1 MRSCWRTPSKHSPT
15 RQESHSW
22 AGKEC
27 FSRLSLNCIHSTRLE
42 NLLDKP
48 IGHHVLR
55 PGRVKAL
62 SGCWGERK
70 FPLVDRGHLDPG
82 LWVRVWSRRWKI
94 EASCR
99 SENRSLRPLPP
110 QQPWPTHYLSLP
122 RSRSFLGCSIQ
133 RGAQKNTNT
142 QTPRFPFK
150 NAKKTQQQNCLWQFK
165 PVSVSLCREAEELT
179 AAAFL
184 VEKDGWERKCMGT
197 SLVECI

>member
-27 FSRLSLNCIHSTRLE
+27 CSRLNLNCIHSTKLE

-55 PGRVKAL
+55 PNSVKAL
-62 SGCWGERK
+62 SVCWSERK
-70 FPLVDRGHLDPG
+70 LLLVDRHLDPFG

-99 SENRSLRPLPP
+99 SENRSQRPLPLPP
-110 QQPWPTHYLSLP
+110 QQPWPTNFPSLGHGH
-122 RSRSFLGCSIQ
+122 FLVAQIQEDQREAQLLLRFCSKF
-133 RGAQKNTNT
+133 AENTL
-142 QTPRFPFK
+142 
-150 NAKKTQQQNCLWQFK
+150 QQHQCLWQLK
-165 PVSVSLCREAEELT
+165 PVSVSLRREAEQLT
-179 AAAFL
+179 AAFL
-184 VEKDGWERKCMGT
+184 VGMAGWERKCMGT

>member
-27 FSRLSLNCIHSTRLE
+27 CSRLNLNCIHSTKLE

-55 PGRVKAL
+55 PNSVKAL
-62 SGCWGERK
+62 SVCWSERK
-70 FPLVDRGHLDPG
+70 LLLVDRHLDPFG

-99 SENRSLRPLPP
+99 SENRSQRPLPP
-110 QQPWPTHYLSLP
+110 SPAALTHKLSLP
-122 RSRSFLGCSIQ
+122 RSRSFLGC
-133 RGAQKNTNT
+133 TNT
-142 QTPRFPFK
+142 RGSEGSTITFAVLFK
-150 NAKKTQQQNCLWQFK
+150 ICWKHTSAAPVLVATKAS
-165 PVSVSLCREAEELT
+165 VSVSPQRGRTVDCRLSCG
-179 AAAFL
+179 
-184 VEKDGWERKCMGT
+184 DGWLGKEMHGNKSCGMH
-197 SLVECI
+197 LV